1 MLYPEGWERSRIQE
15 SGVRIQGSEPSVP
28 CSLLPVPSR
37 EVQEECGVIG
47 VYAPGEDSAR
57 LAYFGLFAL
66 QHRGQESAGI
76 AVSDGEWIKV
86 HKDMG
91 LVTQVFSEEVL
102 SGLAGGIAVGHTRY
116 STTGSSVPRNVQP
129 LRCDGHSGC
138 IALAHNGDLVNA
150 ADIRSEMQAEGVAFE
165 TTNDSEVIAKLIAT
179 SRAGSVE
186 DAIAEAMARIKGA
199 YSVLILTE
207 RKLIAIRDP
216 YGIRPLCIGRLD
228 GSGYVIASETCALNV
243 VGASYIR
250 EVEPGEMI
258 VVDDHGL
265 RESQVVPTERHALCI
280 FEFIYFARPDSI
292 MYGRSLHDARR
303 RMGHELAGE
312 HPVPNA
318 HVVFPI
324 PDTGTPAAIGF
335 AEAARIPY
343 AEGVIKNRYI
353 HRTFIQPD
361 QRMRDLGVRM
371 KLTPLRETLA
381 GRRVVMV
388 EDSIVR
394 GTTTG
399 QTVRMIRDA
408 GAFEVHVRIASPPYR
423 YPCFY
428 GIDTAAQN
436 ELIAAKL
443 SVDEIRRYI
452 GADSL
457 GYLSLRGLIRAI
469 GVKKDNFCRACLDG
483 KYPIDI
489 PDEAKLQKLV
499 FEREDTSAESE
510 VPAVTSGSPK
520 PEAERR

>member
-1 MLYPEGWERSRIQE
+1 MVVPEI
-15 SGVRIQGSEPSVP
+15 
-28 CSLLPVPSR
+28 
-37 EVQEECGVIG
+37 QEECGVVGI
-47 VYAPGEDSAR
+47 YAPTEDAAR
-57 LAYFGLFAL
+57 LAFFGLFAL

-76 AVSDGEWIKV
+76 AVSDGLRIMV

-91 LVTQVFSEEVL
+91 LVTQVFKEDVL
-102 SGLAGGIAVGHTRY
+102 STLQGGVAIGHTRY
-116 STTGSSVPRNVQP
+116 STTGSSILRNVQP
-129 LRCDGHSGC
+129 IQCDSRNGR
-138 IALAHNGDLVNA
+138 IAIAHNGDLINA
-150 ADIRSEMQAEGVAFE
+150 ADIRAEMEAEGVTFE
-165 TTNDSEVIAKLIAT
+165 TTNDSEVIARVIAA
-179 SRAGSVE
+179 S
-186 DAIAEAMARIKGA
+186 DADTIEGAVTEAMSRIRGA
-199 YSVLILTE
+199 YSVVILME
-207 RKLIAIRDP
+207 DKLIAIRDP
-216 YGIRPLCIGRLD
+216 YGIRPLCIGRLN
-228 GSGYVIASETCALNV
+228 GSGYMVASETCALNV
-243 VGASYIR
+243 LGASYIR
-250 EVEPGEMI
+250 EVEPGEL
-258 VVDDHGL
+258 VVIDQRGVT
-265 RESQVVPTERHALCI
+265 EVQAVPPERHALCI

-292 MYGRSLHDARR
+292 MYGKSLHEARR
-303 RMGHELAGE
+303 RMGHELARE

-318 HVVFPI
+318 HIVFPI

-335 AEAARIPY
+335 AEASRTAY

-408 GAFEVHVRIASPPYR
+408 GAVEVHVRIASPPYR

-443 SVDEIRRYI
+443 SVDEIRDYI

-457 GYLSLRGLIRAI
+457 GYLSLNGLIRAI

-483 KYPIDI
+483 KYPLAISN
-489 PDEAKLQKLV
+489 EARLQKFI
-499 FEREDTSAESE
+499 FEREDTKDP
-510 VPAVTSGSPK
+510 V
-520 PEAERR
+520 EA